1 MERGGL
7 GAVIRGA
14 YVFMGLSGPGVLSVD
29 MVRSMAEDSIVFAM
43 ANPIPEIMPRE
54 AKAAGA
60 KVVATGRSDLPNQI
74 NNCLGFPGIFKGAL
88 EVRSRLINE
97 EMKMAAARA
106 LAGLVND
113 SELTSDYIIPTVF
126 DPRVVPEIARAV
138 AEAARN
144 SGVARI

>member
-1 MERGGL
+1 MAGQ
-7 GAVIRGA
+7 
-14 YVFMGLSGPGVLSVD
+14 SV
-29 MVRSMAEDSIVFAM
+29 VFAL
-43 ANPIPEIMPRE
+43 ANPTPEILPEE

-60 KVVATGRSDLPNQI
+60 RVVGTGRSDFPNQL

-88 EVRSRLINE
+88 EVRARVINE

-106 LAGLVND
+106 LSGLVKD
-113 SELTSDYIIPTVF
+113 SELTSEYIIPTVF

-138 AEAARN
+138 AEAARK